1 MVVLTAVL
9 GTAHIYAKSAR
20 KLVDEGNAL
29 YAARKLDEAQSKYDE
44 ALEKKPDSPQVK
56 YNKANT
62 AFRQDDFARAI
73 ELYK

>member
-1 MVVLTAVL
+1 MVL
-9 GTAHIYAKSAR
+9 GTAHVYAKSAK

-29 YAARKLDEAQSKYDE
+29 YAERKLDEAQSKYDE

-62 AFRQDDFARAI
+62 AFCYSSVECLGNIPDTI
-73 ELYK
+73 LS